1 MTLDLNSYLEYDV
14 RAYFEQ
20 YTDFDNKSVLDFG
33 CNRSNFIR
41 YKPHN
46 NYTGIDIIKEVIDK
60 NKIEFPNYTFKHYD
74 GYNYMYN
81 KNGTQELSLN
91 KHYDVCVAFSVF
103 THMTIEET
111 TKEMDRVKKKY
122 GKVLKK

>member
-46 NYTGIDIIKEVIDK
+46 NYTGIDIIKEVIETNSKLLKRPKFDDEK
-60 NKIEFPNYTFKHYD
+60 IVGIIIKIEKGLAIPP
-74 GYNYMYN
+74 
-81 KNGTQELSLN
+81 
-91 KHYDVCVAFSVF
+91 
-103 THMTIEET
+103 
-111 TKEMDRVKKKY
+111 VK
-122 GKVLKK
+122 